1 MLIWLPF
8 LCLLLHLKGS
18 PSISLLLDVLTQI
31 SQSVVAPTSGLLD
44 VSQLASSG
52 RKKEDPSAL
61 FSLKLPQS
69 LSHIHNIQDK
79 ISSQILMCMSTTEEP
94 Y

>member
-44 VSQLASSG
+44 VSQLASLSN
-52 RKKEDPSAL
+52 
-61 FSLKLPQS
+61 SLNLS
-69 LSHIHNIQDK
+69 LTYTISK
-79 ISSQILMCMSTTEEP
+79 IRFLLKF
-94 Y
+94 